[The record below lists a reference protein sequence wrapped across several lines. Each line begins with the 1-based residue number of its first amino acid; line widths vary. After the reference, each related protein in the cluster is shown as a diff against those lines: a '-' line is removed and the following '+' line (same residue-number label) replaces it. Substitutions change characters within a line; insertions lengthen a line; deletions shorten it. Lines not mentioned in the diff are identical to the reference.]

1 MRPTTNRHI
10 AELQDRLR
18 TDRRLQVI
26 VSLVCAVFV
35 AVVITTH
42 IVSLQ
47 TSIQQWTGDNQ
58 VLVAISDIAPGDA
71 LTNANTTSRPIPH
84 SITPRNALTSIR
96 DETVATSLI
105 VSGQVISEHHI
116 GVATSMTPVGWK
128 TVALPE
134 DVMLPLAAIGANV
147 DVVIDAHI
155 VVNNAILITTA
166 TEIHSATIAV
176 PEQHA
181 PAVAIAAQRGALTL
195 VGS

>member
-1 MRPTTNRHI
+1 
-10 AELQDRLR
+10 
-18 TDRRLQVI
+18 
-26 VSLVCAVFV
+26 
-35 AVVITTH
+35 
-42 IVSLQ
+42 
-47 TSIQQWTGDNQ
+47 
-58 VLVAISDIAPGDA
+58 
-71 LTNANTTSRPIPH
+71 
-84 SITPRNALTSIR
+84 
-96 DETVATSLI
+96 
-105 VSGQVISEHHI
+105 
-116 GVATSMTPVGWK
+116 MTPVGWK

-134 DVMLPLAAIGANV
+134 DVMLPLAAVGAKV